1 MKKLVLSLTIIL
13 VFIANNGFAG
23 DGKKLINKNG
33 CLACHSVK
41 LKVLGPSFID
51 IANKYENDA
60 NNQQM
65 LVQKIKNGG
74 SGNWGKIP
82 MMSHPNLTND
92 ELNVMVRWILSL

>member
-1 MKKLVLSLTIIL
+1 MKKFLSSLIIIL
-13 VFIANNGFAG
+13 IFYANNGLANEAIKLV
-23 DGKKLINKNG
+23 KKSG

-51 IANKYENDA
+51 IANKYENDT

-65 LVQKIKNGG
+65 LVQKIKQGG

-82 MMSHPNLTND
+82 MMPHPNLTND